1 MKHLSL
7 LTLLREGALGPVR
20 IGSSRE
26 SITALLGPPSD
37 VSTIRLTR
45 SGPPAILK
53 YGDVEFHF
61 GSPSEQHLTLIHAD
75 VFTGP
80 GGTIAF
86 SALVS
91 LDPWVLCAS
100 LSVPEFAAAAAHA
113 GLLWEPMAHPDPE
126 LIVFSTV
133 AGGQVGFYAD
143 PPAGESA
150 FLWFSLTESAA

>member
-1 MKHLSL
+1 MTHLSL
-7 LTLLREGALGPVR
+7 LTLLREGALGPLR

-26 SITALLGPPSD
+26 SVTSLLGPPSD
-37 VSTIRLTR
+37 VSTIRLSH

-75 VFTGP
+75 VLTGP
-80 GGTIAF
+80 GRTVAF
-86 SALVS
+86 TARVS
-91 LDPWVLCAS
+91 LDPWVLCPS
-100 LSVPEFAAAAAHA
+100 LSVTEFLAAAANA
-113 GLLWEPMAHPDPE
+113 GLLLQPMAHPDPD
-126 LIVFSTV
+126 LVVFSTA

-143 PPAGESA
+143 PPAGEPP